1 MSRVLVWDL
10 PTRIIHWLMAV
21 GFLSAATIALVLGDE
36 SPLFPFHAIIGLAL
50 ALLVLLRIVW
60 GLLGTRY
67 ARFGSLGFG
76 PVALAGYM
84 KGAVLGGA
92 KRYMGH
98 NPGSAYAAIAML
110 VILAGLAATGF
121 MLGRGNEGVKEVHE
135 ALAYAMLAVV
145 GLHLLGIAAHTL
157 RHRENIASSMVHGRK
172 SGDDAA
178 GIASAHPAAGF
189 AVVALTVAWV
199 SLIYANFDS
208 SAQTTRLPLLGQL
221 QLGEGEHEGGEGG
234 DHEEHEEE
242 HDD

>member
-10 PTRIIHWLMAV
+10 STRVIHWLMAA
-21 GFLSAATIALVLGDE
+21 GFAGAATIALVLGDE

-50 ALLVLLRIVW
+50 ALLVLLRVAW

-110 VILAGLAATGF
+110 AILAGLAVTGF
-121 MLGRGNEGVKEVHE
+121 MLGRGKEGVKEVHE
-135 ALAYAMLAVV
+135 LLAYAMLAVV

-157 RHRENIASSMVHGRK
+157 RHRENIAASMVHGRK
-172 SGDDAA
+172 AGDEAA
-178 GIASAHPAAGF
+178 GIPSAHPAAGF
-189 AVVALTVAWV
+189 AVVALTLAWV
-199 SLIYANFDS
+199 SLVYANFDS
-208 SAQTTRLPLLGQL
+208 TTQTTRLPLLGQL
-221 QLGEGEHEGGEGG
+221 QLGEGEHEDGEDGG
-234 DHEEHEEE
+234 HEEHEEE